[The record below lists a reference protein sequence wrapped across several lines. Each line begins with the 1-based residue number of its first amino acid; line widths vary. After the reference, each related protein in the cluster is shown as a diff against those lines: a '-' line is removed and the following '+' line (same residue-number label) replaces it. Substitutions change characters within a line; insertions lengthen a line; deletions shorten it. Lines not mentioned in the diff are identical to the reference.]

1 MQTATDPVPVVKPN
15 SGRSSFMS
23 MSHVRDEKRKVR
35 RTEEIRVGRIHDL
48 VALAA
53 VA

>member
-1 MQTATDPVPVVKPN
+1 
-15 SGRSSFMS
+15 MS

-35 RTEEIRVGRIHDL
+35 RTEEIRVGRRHRIHDL